1 MWSRPRGGCEV
12 SLFVSFCFTTKN
24 CRSNAIGKQP
34 PAHLF
39 KERKGGTGFLR
50 LPRNPASGGAVFSRR
65 TPRAWES
72 ALPVPYPPP
81 ADPPQTGP
89 LIMTGLVLCLFLKA
103 PLFCRANLRSADR
116 EFGTN
121 DGEDRQRTRRFVT
134 AMVWLVYNSR
144 HDPTALKPLREN
156 RPQHATVI
164 HL

>member
-1 MWSRPRGGCEV
+1 MQPSTRACGPGREVAARSHFSFRSVSPRKTADPMRSGNNRLQR
-12 SLFVSFCFTTKN
+12 LFE
-24 CRSNAIGKQP
+24 
-34 PAHLF
+34 
-39 KERKGGTGFLR
+39 ERKGGTGFLR

-65 TPRAWES
+65 TPAWES

-134 AMVWLVYNSR
+134 AMVWLVYNR
-144 HDPTALKPLREN
+144 TRDILLLPLS
-156 RPQHATVI
+156 
-164 HL
+164 